1 MKQNDWIV
9 ATINNPTFDAGD
21 FQYISD
27 MTLDNTQLLSK
38 DQYLKSRYIRENDLF
53 KNSQG
58 EFSEELFD
66 RFYQGAAQKFAE
78 FSTEN
83 IVDNYEYDMWDVMRP
98 EKGKVKDVN
107 FNLEIQQNPDHISI
121 GVAGFNEVSKSDK
134 SQRELAQ
141 NSKIYDPASGK
152 YLNVSVNDIS
162 FWNNPAEYI
171 KSLFDDPLVYATYD
185 QDETEVDPYTGN
197 TITHKKGEWKVN
209 DDGEYYTERLNGR
222 SLIGKQVVS
231 ATDYLTSENASI
243 NKYDFFDSDDIEKSV
258 GGTIAKN
265 VAAVLPMFIPYV
277 NTAYSGL
284 SGFGVPIFSSL
295 FQVETH
301 ILA

>member
-1 MKQNDWIV
+1 
-9 ATINNPTFDAGD
+9 
-21 FQYISD
+21 
-27 MTLDNTQLLSK
+27 
-38 DQYLKSRYIRENDLF
+38 
-53 KNSQG
+53 
-58 EFSEELFD
+58 
-66 RFYQGAAQKFAE
+66 
-78 FSTEN
+78 
-83 IVDNYEYDMWDVMRP
+83 MWDVMRP

-107 FNLEIQQNPDHISI
+107 FNLGIQQNPDHISI
-121 GVAGFNEVSKSDK
+121 GVAGFNEVSKSGK

-162 FWNNPAEYI
+162 FWNNPVGYF

-209 DDGEYYTERLNGR
+209 DEGEYYTERLNGR

-231 ATDYLTSENASI
+231 ATDYLTSENSSI
-243 NKYDFFDSDDIEKSV
+243 NKYDFFDADDIEKSV

-265 VAAVLPMFIPYV
+265 LAAVLPMFVPYV
-277 NTAYSGL
+277 NTVYSGL
-284 SGFGVPIFSSL
+284 LVTREISKSLPMLYGMAMGFAGSDNVDSKLLNTMAAYGQRMTGGTSDYA
-295 FQVETH
+295 Q
-301 ILA
+301 